1 MARLRE
7 AVALLASPRTDRERT
22 VALLELFA
30 QD

>member
-1 MARLRE
+1 
-7 AVALLASPRTDRERT
+7 VALLASPRTDRERT